1 MKNNKIFIACD
12 STNISRIKEIINK
25 TKNSKLKVGYKF
37 GLELLN
43 SKNGRKFVSQLKN
56 KITFGD

>member
-25 TKNSKLKVGYKF
+25 TKYQYSLLLALPSNTKNFLKQVPIASPKLNDLGA
-37 GLELLN
+37 GP
-43 SKNGRKFVSQLKN
+43 
-56 KITFGD
+56 